1 LIRRWAVPTAVH
13 TVAEVQETALS
24 APIPALGFGLGLTLQ
39 RVPFELTG
47 ETSFLSVRVGA
58 RVTA

>member
-39 RVPFELTG
+39 RVPFQLS
-47 ETSFLSVRVGA
+47 TSRSLSRSH
-58 RVTA
+58 